1 MKRTYFCT
9 KEEPLHK
16 QISPKESLLI
26 EELEVKGYLDND
38 EDYELLTEMSGEKGC
53 LKRLDLFGVTESFPG
68 ADPWC
73 CFYIEE
79 EDLAIY
85 PNSFVNSV
93 RLEEIVFPNNL
104 KGIACDSFINCE
116 NLVIDELPETVE
128 SIGNNS
134 FQNCP
139 KLRTVFVANTFETR
153 FCLGGQFPE
162 REFAG
167 SVENYDSAYRKWPL
181 TKEGEETY
189 CDYSGGGYFVIDG
202 VLFWEQDWC
211 WWLTLLKYP
220 ALNRRTIYEVPI
232 ETTAAYYEEEA
243 TISPLK
249 IRTHAFCGCKYLKTL
264 ILRDC
269 LMESCAICDCPA
281 LETIIFKGWADGKT
295 VSSFD
300 MFWNNVITKCPNL
313 KDIYLYAEDPRM
325 IPYELFKDLENI
337 GDIVLH
343 VPCFCAEKYRNH
355 GIEYIKQKSFLN
367 PILPEPES
375 EDDVLFVKEWC
386 RFKRIEEFDPID
398 VFGDDK

>member
-1 MKRTYFCT
+1 MKKTCICT
-9 KEEPLHK
+9 KENPLHE
-16 QISPKESLLI
+16 QISHEESLLI

-85 PNSFVNSV
+85 PDSFVNSV

-104 KGIACDSFINCE
+104 KGIGCDSFINCE
-116 NLVIDELPETVE
+116 NLVIDELPETVK

-139 KLRTVFVANTFETR
+139 KLKSVFVSNTFETG
-153 FCLGGQFPE
+153 FHLGGQFHE

-167 SVENYDSAYRKWPL
+167 SVENYDSDHKKWPL

-189 CDYSGGGYFVIDG
+189 RDYSGCEYFVIDG
-202 VLFWEQDWC
+202 VLFWEQDLC
-211 WWLTLLKYP
+211 WWLTLEKYP
-220 ALNRRTIYEVPI
+220 AMNRRTTYEVPI
-232 ETTAAYYEEEA
+232 ETTRAYYEDEQ
-243 TISPLK
+243 TISPLE
-249 IRTHAFCGCKYLKTL
+249 ISTRAFCGCKYLKTL

-269 LMESCAICDCPA
+269 LLESGAICDCPA
-281 LETIIFKGWADGKT
+281 LETIIFKGWACGTT

-300 MFWNNVITKCPNL
+300 LFWHNIITNCPNL
-313 KDIYLYAEDPRM
+313 KDIYLYAEDPRAV
-325 IPYELFKDLENI
+325 PYELFKDLENI

-355 GIEYIKQKSFLN
+355 GIEYIKQKPFLN
-367 PILPEPES
+367 PIPPKPES
-375 EDDVLFVKEWC
+375 EDDVLFVKEWR

-398 VFGDDK
+398 VFDDE

>member
-1 MKRTYFCT
+1 MKKTYICT
-9 KEEPLHK
+9 KEDPLHK

-26 EELEVKGYLDND
+26 DELEVKGYLDGD
-38 EDYELLTEMSGEKGC
+38 DYELLTEMSGKKGC
-53 LKRLDLFGVTESFPG
+53 LKCLDLYGVTESFPG
-68 ADPWC
+68 PDPWC
-73 CFYIEE
+73 CFIIED

-104 KGIACDSFINCE
+104 KGIGCDSFINCE
-116 NLVIDELPETVE
+116 NLIIDELPETVK

-139 KLRTVFVANTFETR
+139 KLKTVFVSNTFETG
-153 FCLGGQFPE
+153 FSLGGQFHE

-167 SVENYDSAYRKWPL
+167 SVENYDSEYKKWPL
-181 TKEGEETY
+181 TPKGEETY
-189 CDYSGGGYFVIDG
+189 RDYSGREHFVIDG

-211 WWLTLLKYP
+211 WWLTLEKYP
-220 ALNRRTIYEVPI
+220 AMNRRTTYEVPI
-232 ETTAAYYEEEA
+232 ETTAAYYEKDV
-243 TISPLK
+243 TVSPLE

-269 LMESCAICDCPA
+269 ALESGAICDCPA
-281 LETIIFKGWADGKT
+281 LETIIFKGYADGKT

-300 MFWNNVITKCPNL
+300 IFWNNVITNCPNL
-313 KDIYLYAEDPRM
+313 KDIYLYAEDPRAV
-325 IPYELFKDLENI
+325 PYEIFKDMENI

-367 PILPEPES
+367 PIPPEPES
-375 EDDVLFVKEWC
+375 EDDVLFVKEWR

-398 VFGDDK
+398 VFGDE

>member
-1 MKRTYFCT
+1 MRKTFICT

-26 EELEVKGYLDND
+26 EELEVKGYLDE

-104 KGIACDSFINCE
+104 KGIGCDSFINCE
-116 NLVIDELPETVE
+116 NLVIDELPETVK

-139 KLRTVFVANTFETR
+139 KLKTVFVSNTFNAGFR
-153 FCLGGQFPE
+153 LGGQFPE

-167 SVENYDSAYRKWPL
+167 SVENYDSDHRKWPL
-181 TKEGEETY
+181 TPKGEETY
-189 CDYSGGGYFVIDG
+189 SDYRDMEYFVIDG
-202 VLFWEQDWC
+202 VLFWESECC
-211 WWLTLLKYP
+211 WWLTLEKYP
-220 ALNRRTIYEVPI
+220 AMNRRTTYEVPI
-232 ETTAAYYEEEA
+232 ETTAAYYEKDV
-243 TISPLK
+243 TVSPLE

-269 LMESCAICDCPA
+269 ALESCAICDCPA
-281 LETIIFKGWADGKT
+281 LETIIFKGCAYGKT

-300 MFWNNVITKCPNL
+300 IFWSNVITNCPNL
-313 KDIYLYAEDPRM
+313 KDIYLYAEDPRAV
-325 IPYELFKDLENI
+325 PYEIFKDLENI

-343 VPCFCAEKYRNH
+343 VPCFCADKYRNH
-355 GIEYIKQKSFLN
+355 GIKYIKQKPFCN
-367 PILPEPES
+367 RIPPEPES
-375 EDDVLFVKEWC
+375 EDDILYIKEWR
-386 RFKRIEEFDPID
+386 RFKRIEEFDPMDFLESIE
-398 VFGDDK
+398 

>member
-1 MKRTYFCT
+1 MKKTYICT
-9 KEEPLHK
+9 KEDPLHK

-26 EELEVKGYLDND
+26 DELEVKGYLDGD
-38 EDYELLTEMSGEKGC
+38 DYELLTEMSGKKGC
-53 LKRLDLFGVTESFPG
+53 LKCLDLYGVTESFPG
-68 ADPWC
+68 PDPWC
-73 CFYIEE
+73 CFIIED

-104 KGIACDSFINCE
+104 KGIGCDSFINCE
-116 NLVIDELPETVE
+116 NLIIDELPETVK

-139 KLRTVFVANTFETR
+139 KLKTVFVSNTFETG
-153 FCLGGQFPE
+153 FSLGGQFHE

-167 SVENYDSAYRKWPL
+167 SVENYDSEYKKWPL
-181 TKEGEETY
+181 TPKGEETY
-189 CDYSGGGYFVIDG
+189 RDYSGREHFVIDG
-202 VLFWEQDWC
+202 VLFWELDWC
-211 WWLTLLKYP
+211 WWLTLEKYP
-220 ALNRRTIYEVPI
+220 AMNRRTTYEVPI
-232 ETTAAYYEEEA
+232 ETTAAYYEKDV
-243 TISPLK
+243 TVSPLE

-269 LMESCAICDCPA
+269 ALESGAICDCPA
-281 LETIIFKGWADGKT
+281 LETIIFKGYADGKT

-300 MFWNNVITKCPNL
+300 IFWNNVITNCPNL
-313 KDIYLYAEDPRM
+313 KDIYLYAEDPRAV
-325 IPYELFKDLENI
+325 PYEIFKDMENI

-375 EDDVLFVKEWC
+375 EDDVLFVKEWR

-398 VFGDDK
+398 VFGDE

>member
-1 MKRTYFCT
+1 MKKTFICT
-9 KEEPLHK
+9 KEDPLHK

-26 EELEVKGYLDND
+26 DELEVKGYLDGD
-38 EDYELLTEMSGEKGC
+38 DYELLTEMSGEKGC
-53 LKRLDLFGVTESFPG
+53 LKCLDLYGVTESFPG
-68 ADPWC
+68 PDPWC
-73 CFYIEE
+73 CFIIED

-104 KGIACDSFINCE
+104 KGIGCDSFINCE
-116 NLVIDELPETVE
+116 NLVIDELPETVK

-139 KLRTVFVANTFETR
+139 KLKTVFVSNTFETGFR
-153 FCLGGQFPE
+153 LGGQFPE

-167 SVENYDSAYRKWPL
+167 SVENYDSEYKKWPL
-181 TKEGEETY
+181 TPKGEETY
-189 CDYSGGGYFVIDG
+189 RDYSGREHFVIDG

-211 WWLTLLKYP
+211 WWLTLEKYP
-220 ALNRRTIYEVPI
+220 AMNRRTTYEVPI
-232 ETTAAYYEEEA
+232 ETTAAYYEKDV
-243 TISPLK
+243 TVSPLE

-269 LMESCAICDCPA
+269 ALESCAICDCPA
-281 LETIIFKGWADGKT
+281 LETIIFKGCADGKT

-300 MFWNNVITKCPNL
+300 MFWNNVITNCPNL
-313 KDIYLYAEDPRM
+313 KDIYLYAEDPRAV
-325 IPYELFKDLENI
+325 PYEIFKDMENI

-367 PILPEPES
+367 PIPPEPES
-375 EDDVLFVKEWC
+375 EDDVLFVKEWR

-398 VFGDDK
+398 VFGDEK

>member
-1 MKRTYFCT
+1 MKRTYYCT
-9 KEEPLHK
+9 KENPLHK
-16 QISPKESLLI
+16 QISPEESLLI
-26 EELEVKGYLDND
+26 DELEVKGYLDGD
-38 EDYELLTEMSGEKGC
+38 DYELLTEMSGEKGC
-53 LKRLDLFGVTESFPG
+53 LKCLDLYGVTESFPG
-68 ADPWC
+68 PDPWC
-73 CFYIEE
+73 CFLIEDE
-79 EDLAIY
+79 ELAIY

-104 KGIACDSFINCE
+104 RGIGCDSFINCE
-116 NLVIDELPETVE
+116 NLVIDELPETVK

-139 KLRTVFVANTFETR
+139 KLKTVFVSNTFETS
-153 FCLGGQFPE
+153 FMLGGQFPE

-167 SVENYDSAYRKWPL
+167 SVENYDSEYKKWPL
-181 TKEGEETY
+181 TPKGEETY
-189 CDYSGGGYFVIDG
+189 RDYRGIEFFVIDG

-211 WWLTLLKYP
+211 WWLTLEKYP
-220 ALNRRTIYEVPI
+220 AMNRRTTYEVPI
-232 ETTAAYYEEEA
+232 ETTAAYYEKEV
-243 TISPLK
+243 TVSPLE

-269 LMESCAICDCPA
+269 ALESCAICDCPA

-325 IPYELFKDLENI
+325 VPYELFKDLENI

-343 VPCFCAEKYRNH
+343 VPCFCADKYRNY
-355 GIEYIKQKSFLN
+355 GVEYIKQKTFLN
-367 PILPEPES
+367 PIPPEPES

-398 VFGDDK
+398 VFGDEE

>member
-1 MKRTYFCT
+1 MKRTYYCT

-26 EELEVKGYLDND
+26 EEIEVKGYLDGD
-38 EDYELLTEMSGEKGC
+38 DYELLTEMSGEKGC
-53 LKRLDLFGVTESFPG
+53 LKCIDLFGVTESFPG
-68 ADPWC
+68 PDLGS
-73 CFYIEE
+73 FYIEE

-93 RLEEIVFPNNL
+93 RLEKIVFPNNL
-104 KGIACDSFINCE
+104 KGIGNESFINCE
-116 NLVIDELPETVE
+116 NLIIDELPETVK

-139 KLRTVFVANTFETR
+139 KLKTVFVSNTFKAG
-153 FCLGGQFPE
+153 FSLGGQFPE

-167 SVENYDSAYRKWPL
+167 SVENYDSEYKKWPL
-181 TKEGEETY
+181 TPKGEEIY
-189 CDYSGGGYFVIDG
+189 RDYSGGGYFVIDG
-202 VLFWEQDWC
+202 VLFWEQDW
-211 WWLTLLKYP
+211 WLTLDKYP

-232 ETTAAYYEEEA
+232 ETTAAYYEEEV
-243 TISPLK
+243 TISPLE
-249 IRTHAFCGCKYLKTL
+249 ICAYAFCGCKYLKTL

-281 LETIIFKGWADGKT
+281 LETIIFKGWADGKR

-300 MFWNNVITKCPNL
+300 MFWDNVITKCPNL

-325 IPYELFKDLENI
+325 VPYELFKDLENI

-355 GIEYIKQKSFLN
+355 GIEYIKQKPFLN
-367 PILPEPES
+367 PIPPKPES
-375 EDDVLFVKEWC
+375 EDDVLFVKEWR

-398 VFGDDK
+398 VFDDE

>member
-1 MKRTYFCT
+1 MKKTCICT
-9 KEEPLHK
+9 KENPLHE
-16 QISPKESLLI
+16 QISHEESLLI

-104 KGIACDSFINCE
+104 KGIGCDSFINCE
-116 NLVIDELPETVE
+116 NLVIDELPETVK

-139 KLRTVFVANTFETR
+139 KLKTVFVSNTFETG
-153 FCLGGQFPE
+153 FHLGGQFHE

-167 SVENYDSAYRKWPL
+167 SVENYDSDHKKWPL

-189 CDYSGGGYFVIDG
+189 RDYSGCEYFVIDG
-202 VLFWEQDWC
+202 VLFWEQDLC
-211 WWLTLLKYP
+211 WWLTLEKYP
-220 ALNRRTIYEVPI
+220 AMNRRTTYEVPI
-232 ETTAAYYEEEA
+232 ETTRAYYEDEQ
-243 TISPLK
+243 TISPLE
-249 IRTHAFCGCKYLKTL
+249 ISTRAFCGCKYLKTL

-269 LMESCAICDCPA
+269 VMESGAICDCPA
-281 LETIIFKGWADGKT
+281 LETIIFKGWACGTT

-300 MFWNNVITKCPNL
+300 LFWHNVITNCPNL
-313 KDIYLYAEDPRM
+313 KDIYLYAEDPRAV
-325 IPYELFKDLENI
+325 PYELFKDLENI

-355 GIEYIKQKSFLN
+355 GIEYIKQKPFLN
-367 PILPEPES
+367 PIPPKPES
-375 EDDVLFVKEWC
+375 EDDVLFVKEWR

-398 VFGDDK
+398 VFGDEK